1 MEEFQKRRYKG
12 TPNTQ
17 NNNCAIKFE
26 KPLDKPHKVCYNKHV
41 IKGSDQT
48 ARKEVKT
55 MTNTKTTIRSQFEA
69 VRAELVKAGREDLVE
84 FIDGRIAQTVKKNST
99 ERKPTAKQIENEGFK
114 SDILAYMEP
123 NVFYAAGDIL
133 KSVPSIVAAGMS
145 INRVSALMTQLKEA
159 GAVTVTVDKR
169 KNFYSLAE

>member
-1 MEEFQKRRYKG
+1 MR
-12 TPNTQ
+12 
-17 NNNCAIKFE
+17 
-26 KPLDKPHKVCYNKHV
+26 KPLDKINKVCYNKHI

-48 ARKEVKT
+48 ARKEVNT

-84 FIDGRIAQTVKKNST
+84 FIDGRIAQTVKKNSV
-99 ERKPTAKQIENEGFK
+99 ERKPTAKQLENEGFK

-123 NVFYAAGDIL
+123 NVLYAAGDIL
-133 KSVPSIVAAGMS
+133 KGVPAIVNAGLS

>member
-1 MEEFQKRRYKG
+1 MR
-12 TPNTQ
+12 
-17 NNNCAIKFE
+17 
-26 KPLDKPHKVCYNKHV
+26 KPLDKINKVCYNKHV

-48 ARKEVKT
+48 ARKEVNT

-84 FIDGRIAQTVKKNST
+84 FIDGRIAQTVKKNS
-99 ERKPTAKQIENEGFK
+99 AKQLENEGFK

-123 NVFYAAGDIL
+123 NVLYAAGDIL
-133 KSVPSIVAAGMS
+133 KGVPAIVNAGLS
-145 INRVSALMTQLKEA
+145 INRVSALMTQLKDA

-169 KNFYSLAE
+169 KNFYTLAE